1 MFKNMLIHY
10 FFIDGNKRVL
20 FKCVKQSILSLPA
33 MANLA
38 TKTKTHY
45 ETLGLQPTATYNE
58 IKSAYYELTLKY
70 HPDKNKSESAKEMF
84 HEISNAYD
92 VLSKYET
99 RKQYDRTQL
108 INQDLQ
114 TLNNKKYERFKPKN
128 IQLYKSQPRNIF
140 NFDEWIQQH
149 YSRTFQKNISAKKR
163 QEEYMKI
170 LEAANKSPDLLVIII
185 LIILITLII
194 FIHERINNRKY
205 EEFRAEQKRRNK

>member
-1 MFKNMLIHY
+1 MLIHCLL
-10 FFIDGNKRVL
+10 IDVNKGVL
-20 FKCVKQSILSLPA
+20 FKCVKQSMLSLPV
-33 MANLA
+33 MANLT

-58 IKSAYYELTLKY
+58 IKSAYYELTLKF

-114 TLNNKKYERFKPKN
+114 SLKNKRYERFKPKN
-128 IQLYKSQPRNIF
+128 IQLYKNQPRNIF
-140 NFDEWIQQH
+140 NFDEWVQQH
-149 YSRTFQKNISAKKR
+149 YSDTFQKSLLTNEKKNINMEIMGSTHNS
-163 QEEYMKI
+163 Q
-170 LEAANKSPDLLVIII
+170 DLLVMII
-185 LIILITLII
+185 LIILMTIVI
-194 FIHERINNRKY
+194 FIYERINNRKY
-205 EEFRAEQKRRNK
+205 EEFKVAQKHRNK

>member
-1 MFKNMLIHY
+1 MFIHCFLI
-10 FFIDGNKRVL
+10 DVNKGVL

-33 MANLA
+33 MANLS

-45 ETLGLQPTATYNE
+45 ETLGLQPNATYNE

-114 TLNNKKYERFKPKN
+114 SLNNKRYERFKPKN
-128 IQLYKSQPRNIF
+128 IHSYKNQPRNIF
-140 NFDEWIQQH
+140 NFDEWVQQH
-149 YSRTFQKNISAKKR
+149 YSDTFQKNILAKEK
-163 QEEYMKI
+163 QKI
-170 LEAANKSPDLLVIII
+170 NMEILKTSHKTPDLLVMMIVVI
-185 LIILITLII
+185 LMLLVI
-194 FIHERINNRKY
+194 FIRERINNKKY
-205 EEFRAEQKRRNK
+205 EEFKAAQKHRNK

>member
-1 MFKNMLIHY
+1 MLIHC
-10 FFIDGNKRVL
+10 FLIDVNKGVL
-20 FKCVKQSILSLPA
+20 FKCVKQSMLSLPA

-114 TLNNKKYERFKPKN
+114 SLNNKKYESFKPKN
-128 IQLYKSQPRNIF
+128 IQPYKNQPRNIF

-149 YSRTFQKNISAKKR
+149 YSDTFQKNISAKKR
-163 QEEYMKI
+163 EKENMKI
-170 LEAANKSPDLLVIII
+170 LGTAYKSPDLLVIII
-185 LIILITLII
+185 LVILMALVI
-194 FIHERINNRKY
+194 FIRERINNRKY
-205 EEFRAEQKRRNK
+205 EDFRAAQKRRNK